1 MIFFKLLLYWTRSTT
16 GGSDTTQRFVA
27 VDLLIFYILVKTQS
41 TELHMDAL
49 STPVFYRW
57 TPRSYVAAR
66 LATVVA
72 RNTLWAKV
80 MILLIN

>member
-1 MIFFKLLLYWTRSTT
+1 
-16 GGSDTTQRFVA
+16 
-27 VDLLIFYILVKTQS
+27 
-41 TELHMDAL
+41 MDAL